1 MSVERS
7 GQAIYVETLKGQ
19 LETGGIRGFD
29 GGRQLST
36 DGTSRM
42 NREVQVR
49 ICEGL
54 GVKFPGPTRRAKFA
68 DRAASSFSSESAV
81 CAAAKRGSAPD
92 TASRTHSPFWP
103 QSKTLDLSPNAKWL
117 QHDQVDTLRDDLDL
131 VENFFKSC
139 PRTLTEYF

>member
-7 GQAIYVETLKGQ
+7 GQAIDVETLKGQ
-19 LETGGIRGFD
+19 LATGGTRGFD

-54 GVKFPGPTRRAKFA
+54 GVKFPGPTRL
-68 DRAASSFSSESAV
+68 AAESSRGAGSSLELSITPATLEGTAPESLSTTSNWNALP
-81 CAAAKRGSAPD
+81 APWCQEPIWAN
-92 TASRTHSPFWP
+92 TA
-103 QSKTLDLSPNAKWL
+103 
-117 QHDQVDTLRDDLDL
+117 
-131 VENFFKSC
+131 
-139 PRTLTEYF
+139 

>member
-7 GQAIYVETLKGQ
+7 GQASTLKPQ
-19 LETGGIRGFD
+19 RVNWQTGGARGFD

-54 GVKFPGPTRRAKFA
+54 GVKLPGPTRRG
-68 DRAASSFSSESAV
+68 AV
-81 CAAAKRGSAPD
+81 RK
-92 TASRTHSPFWP
+92 
-103 QSKTLDLSPNAKWL
+103 Q
-117 QHDQVDTLRDDLDL
+117 QIDL
-131 VENFFKSC
+131 VQ
-139 PRTLTEYF
+139 

>member
-7 GQAIYVETLKGQ
+7 GQAIGVEALKGQ
-19 LETGGIRGFD
+19 LATGGARGFD

-54 GVKFPGPTRRAKFA
+54 GVKFPGPTRRITRNNLLGQAWVFGA
-68 DRAASSFSSESAV
+68 LLGIR
-81 CAAAKRGSAPD
+81 
-92 TASRTHSPFWP
+92 
-103 QSKTLDLSPNAKWL
+103 
-117 QHDQVDTLRDDLDL
+117 
-131 VENFFKSC
+131 
-139 PRTLTEYF
+139 

>member
-7 GQAIYVETLKGQ
+7 GQAIDVETLKGQ
-19 LETGGIRGFD
+19 LATGGARGFG

-54 GVKFPGPTRRAKFA
+54 GVKFPGPTRQTRLTYTHANAARWSYVYETIFA
-68 DRAASSFSSESAV
+68 YAGAAEKTSGAVAERSA
-81 CAAAKRGSAPD
+81 APTKRR
-92 TASRTHSPFWP
+92 RT
-103 QSKTLDLSPNAKWL
+103 QL
-117 QHDQVDTLRDDLDL
+117 
-131 VENFFKSC
+131 
-139 PRTLTEYF
+139 

>member
-7 GQAIYVETLKGQ
+7 GQAIGVETLKRQ
-19 LETGGIRGFD
+19 LVTGGARGFD

-54 GVKFPGPTRRAKFA
+54 GVSMREHGL
-68 DRAASSFSSESAV
+68 RAA
-81 CAAAKRGSAPD
+81 K
-92 TASRTHSPFWP
+92 SRPWR
-103 QSKTLDLSPNAKWL
+103 DLTPI
-117 QHDQVDTLRDDLDL
+117 
-131 VENFFKSC
+131 
-139 PRTLTEYF
+139 